1 MSIDLEAIKARCA
14 AATLGP
20 WTAENEVDH
29 SGFDQSKLWI
39 VMRNEPCA
47 YKFDRREDAEFAAAA
62 RTDVPALVAEV
73 ERLHFLLAECYR
85 ATGADPDGNDD
96 AMLARHALVKV
107 KMLREEAD
115 SEGARA
121 DAAEARVAELERD
134 LADTN
139 RVRADYDHDRR
150 EAREA
155 LKVAQDRLGEL
166 AAAVIAHEDA
176 EFACGMYANIASP
189 KYADLIES
197 RKRLRTLLAKGG
209 AA

>member
-1 MSIDLEAIKARCA
+1 MSIDLEAIKARAA
-14 AATLGP
+14 AATPEP
-20 WTAENEVDH
+20 WTAEGPEIICGDEMYLIDG
-29 SGFDQSKLWI
+29 SGI
-39 VMRNEPCA
+39 EPA
-47 YKFDRREDAEFAAAA
+47 NAEFIASA
-62 RTDVPALVAEV
+62 RSDVPALVAEV